1 MTTVAHRPTTEYS
14 VTESAI
20 RPTRAGLLAQ
30 VEDRMRGLIASEQQR
45 WYGLNPRAARPVEA
59 LDAFLASGGK
69 RLRPTFCLSGFLAAG
84 GSPGDPVAVDAA
96 AALELLQTFILIHD
110 DIADNSAL
118 RRGAPT
124 VHEVFMAEHRAN
136 GWQGES
142 RRFGEGIAVL
152 AGDLAFVY
160 ADQLAARL
168 PAPARAV
175 WNEMRAELVI
185 GQHLDMAV
193 AAEGVV
199 DPKLSRWVAVQ
210 KSGRYTIHRPLV
222 LGATLAG
229 RPDMAA
235 AFEGYGLALGEAF
248 QLRDDLI
255 DAFGSTEDAG
265 KPTGLDFAEHK
276 MTLLLAMAAERDP
289 RTAALLERRDGEPW
303 DVDELRRVLE
313 ETGVRAAV
321 ERTIAALVDKACA
334 SLAASGLDEAWHQ
347 EFSQL
352 ATQVA
357 YRSH

>member
-1 MTTVAHRPTTEYS
+1 MTTVAPRPADTTTAS
-14 VTESAI
+14 I
-20 RPTRAGLLAQ
+20 QQTRTHLLTR
-30 VEDRMRGLIASEQQR
+30 VEERMRALVAAEQSR
-45 WYGLNPRAARPVEA
+45 WAAVDPRAAQPVEA
-59 LDAFLASGGK
+59 LAAFLASGGK

-84 GSPGDPVAVDAA
+84 GHPSETVSVDAA

-110 DIADNSAL
+110 DIADNSSL

-124 VHEVFMAEHRAN
+124 VHEVFISEHRRR

-142 RRFGEGIAVL
+142 RRFGEGVAVL

-168 PAPARAV
+168 PAPARTV
-175 WNEMRAELVI
+175 WNELRAELVI
-185 GQHLDMAV
+185 GQHLDMTV
-193 AAEGVV
+193 AAEAVV
-199 DPKLSRWVAVQ
+199 DPQLSRWVAVQ

-255 DAFGSTEDAG
+255 DAFGSTEEAG

-276 MTLLLAMAAERDP
+276 MTLLLALAAERDP
-289 RTAALLERRDGEPW
+289 RVAALLERGDGAPW
-303 DVDELRRVLE
+303 DVDLLREILE
-313 ETGVRAAV
+313 QTGVRAAV
-321 ERTIAALVDKACA
+321 ERTIAGLVDKACA
-334 SLAASGLDEAWHQ
+334 SLATAGLDEAWRQ
-347 EFSQL
+347 EFARL

>member
-1 MTTVAHRPTTEYS
+1 MTTVAPRHPLATDA
-14 VTESAI
+14 AI
-20 RPTRAGLLAQ
+20 QQSRGELLHL
-30 VEDRMRGLIASEQQR
+30 VEERMLGFLANEQAR
-45 WYGLNPRAARPVEA
+45 WQDVNARAAQPVAA
-59 LDAFLASGGK
+59 LTTFLANGGK
-69 RLRPTFCLSGFLAAG
+69 RLRPTFCLSGYLAAG
-84 GSPGDPVAVDAA
+84 GHPANSVAVDAA

-110 DIADNSAL
+110 DIADNSSL

-124 VHEVFMAEHRAN
+124 VHEVFVSEHREQ

-142 RRFGEGIAVL
+142 RRFGEGVAVL

-160 ADQLAARL
+160 ADQLAERL
-168 PAPARAV
+168 PAPARTV

-185 GQHLDMAV
+185 GQHLDMAI

-199 DPKLSRWVAVQ
+199 DPGLSRWVAVQ

-276 MTLLLAMAAERDP
+276 MTLLLALAAERDP
-289 RTAALLERRDGEPW
+289 RVAALLDNEEGEPW
-303 DVDELRRVLE
+303 DAELLRTALE
-313 ETGVRAAV
+313 ESGVRAAV
-321 ERTIAALVDKACA
+321 ERTIANLVDKACA
-334 SLAASGLDEAWHQ
+334 SLTGSGLDKAWRH
-347 EFSQL
+347 EFARL